1 MEWRTAHE
9 SPQNRKPNLQNGQ
22 SPKLSRSTE
31 NEAKG
36 SCQFV
41 YFFFPTRNTRSSSNR
56 PKLVSKSYKKQ
67 TWIKRRRGKKNHARA
82 HAPASP
88 ITSKVAL
95 ANQARTSIFGCSCSD
110 DPGSCCWWAT
120 TEEGEPKF
128 LEGTKAA
135 NGFGIIPAT
144 FLVQPLS
151 SPIEST
157 VVLRIFDSD
166 ADEEEDA
173 DEEDTVEAEEKEGEG
188 RGDKGSEGL
197 VLDTCLNFSDDD
209 EDVADSGEDAEAAEE
224 EEFWESWMTLSQTC
238 RS

>member
-1 MEWRTAHE
+1 M
-9 SPQNRKPNLQNGQ
+9 
-22 SPKLSRSTE
+22 
-31 NEAKG
+31 
-36 SCQFV
+36 
-41 YFFFPTRNTRSSSNR
+41 
-56 PKLVSKSYKKQ
+56 
-67 TWIKRRRGKKNHARA
+67 
-82 HAPASP
+82 
-88 ITSKVAL
+88 
-95 ANQARTSIFGCSCSD
+95 
-110 DPGSCCWWAT
+110 
-120 TEEGEPKF
+120 
-128 LEGTKAA
+128 EGTKAA

-224 EEFWESWMTLSQTC
+224 EEF
-238 RS
+238 